1 VIPKELQVR
10 YYFKDLNSCPIRKA
24 FSNTKYVWE
33 ALEKKDKI
41 LNLEHSVLKGR
52 VSDKSVI
59 ENHVVIDKKTIV
71 DPFVFIKGPVIIG
84 ENCTIRS
91 GALIRPFTI
100 IGDNCVIGH
109 NVEIKNSI
117 VFDYAKISTNSFLGD
132 SIIGKGG
139 RTGSGV
145 ITGNRR
151 FDQKKIV
158 FRFATSKYET
168 EFEKFGCVLGDYS
181 RLGANAVTAPGALIG
196 PFSWIY
202 GLSSIRGFVKERTL
216 VKLRQGFESIEKD
229 EQILEYLDRE
239 GNI

>member
-24 FSNTKYVWE
+24 FSNTKYVWD

-41 LNLEHSVLKGR
+41 LNFEHSVLKGR

-59 ENHVVIDKKTIV
+59 ENHVMIDKKTIV
-71 DPFVFIKGPVIIG
+71 DPFVF
-84 ENCTIRS
+84 NCTIRS

-151 FDQKKIV
+151 FDQNKIV
-158 FRFATSKYET
+158 FRFAASKYET

-181 RLGANAVTAPGALIG
+181 RLGANAVTAPGTLIG

-229 EQILEYLDRE
+229 EWILEYLDRE